1 MKPAGNSSVWGCMMR
16 LIPENQYEDELARVA
31 TQHMGLI
38 NAFIHIVA
46 GVAILVTIDCLRY
59 CLIDWAESQ
68 NSQLISEN

>member
-16 LIPENQYEDELARVA
+16 LIPESQYELARVA

-46 GVAILVTIDCLRY
+46 GAALLVTIDCLRY
-59 CLIDWAESQ
+59 CLIDWAES
-68 NSQLISEN
+68 